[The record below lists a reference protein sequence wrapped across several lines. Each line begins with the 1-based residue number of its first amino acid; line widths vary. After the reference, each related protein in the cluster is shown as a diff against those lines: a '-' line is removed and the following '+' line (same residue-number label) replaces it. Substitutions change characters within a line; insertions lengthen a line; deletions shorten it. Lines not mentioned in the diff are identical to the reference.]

1 MEVKLSLRWQ
11 LGRQQS
17 HELEPL
23 AFDLLTSVERGLSL
37 RRAALEAGVSYRH
50 AWGQMREWEQRLG
63 AALIHLERG
72 KPASL
77 SPLGR
82 SLLWARRRADARL
95 TPALDSVAAEI
106 GHELSSLLV
115 DSRPLRL
122 VASHDLALEQLR
134 GLLAD
139 AIGRPFNVQYRGSMD
154 AVRQLVAGR
163 CDLAGYHIPGIT
175 ERGPIETAFAEALPV
190 EQYRSVCFVG
200 RSQGLILPPA
210 NPAGLR
216 SLNDLARPSL
226 RFLNRQSG
234 SGTRLLFDA
243 LLKQA
248 GVPAQSINGY
258 DSEEFT
264 HLAVAAMVASGAAD
278 AGFGI
283 QAAAERFGLGFVP
296 MVTEHYLFAFRSRD
310 ADSDW
315 VKRLLGVLRP
325 DAQLGQTIAC
335 LPGYDCSCMGEA
347 WPFGHGCGARPAGR

>member
-17 HELEPL
+17 EALEPL
-23 AFDLLTSVERGLSL
+23 VFDLLTRIERGLSL

-82 SLLWARRRADARL
+82 SLLWAKRRADARL
-95 TPALDSVAAEI
+95 TPALDSVAAEV
-106 GHELSSLLV
+106 GHELSTLLV
-115 DSRPLRL
+115 DSRPVRL
-122 VASHDLALEQLR
+122 VASHDLALEQVR
-134 GLLAD
+134 EPLAD
-139 AIGRPFNVQYRGSMD
+139 AIGRPLNVQYRGSMD
-154 AVRQLVAGR
+154 AVRQLAAGR
-163 CDLAGYHIPGIT
+163 CDLAGYHIPDIAD
-175 ERGPIETAFAEALPV
+175 RSHIEAAFAEALPV
-190 EQYRSVCFVG
+190 DKYCSVCFVG
-200 RSQGLILPPA
+200 RSQGLILPPG
-210 NPAGLR
+210 NPTGLT
-216 SLNDLARPSL
+216 SLKDLTRPSV

-243 LLKQA
+243 LLDQA
-248 GVPAQSINGY
+248 SVPRQAINGY
-258 DSEEFT
+258 YSEEFT

-283 QAAAERFGLGFVP
+283 QAAAEKFGLAFVP
-296 MVTEHYLFAFRSRD
+296 MVTEHYLFAFRARD
-310 ADSDW
+310 ANSDW
-315 VKRLLGVLRP
+315 VRQLLDVLRP

-335 LPGYDCSCMGEA
+335 LPGYDCSCMGDS
-347 WPFGHGCGARPAGR
+347 WPFGHGRGARQAGR